1 MKETEGIF
9 DDSVIFVT
17 TQGSVIGIDGG
28 RITVAK
34 KGEGELAS
42 FPIGK
47 VETIN
52 VFGGINFTT
61 PFVASANEHGI
72 VLNYFTENG
81 AYRGSFLPE
90 MNTIA
95 EIRRR
100 QYAQSDAEKLKIAK
114 RIVQAKI
121 HNSRIL
127 LSRKGV
133 KSTDKLLD
141 IEVRILEDKNIKT
154 TDELMG
160 FEGQAS
166 DIYFTL
172 LNECLVGDWTFEKRT
187 RRPPQDHINALMSLT
202 YTMIKNE
209 VQSGLRQYNLDPY
222 LGIMHADRHGR
233 PALALDLMEE
243 FRAIFADAFVLRLV
257 NRGEITHEDFGVDN
271 RLTKDAFRKYLEKYD
286 EYMKE
291 EFRHPRFEYTVNRRK
306 AIRMQAILLRKAI
319 TDELKEYHPLEYP
332 K

>member
-47 VETIN
+47 VDTIN

-81 AYRGSFLPE
+81 AYRGSFVPE

-100 QYAQSDAEKLKIAK
+100 QYAQSDAEKLKIAR
-114 RIVQAKI
+114 RIIQAKI

-133 KSTDKLLD
+133 KSTDKLQD

-154 TDELMG
+154 IDDVMG
-160 FEGQAS
+160 FEGMAS
-166 DIYFTL
+166 EIYFNL

-209 VQSGLRQYNLDPY
+209 VQSGLRQYNLDPF

-257 NRGEITHEDFGVDN
+257 NRGEITHEDFGLDN
-271 RLTKDAFRKYLEKYD
+271 RLIKDAFKKYLEKYD

-291 EFRHPRFEYTVNRRK
+291 EFNHPRFDYTVNRRK
-306 AIRMQAILLRKAI
+306 AIRLQAILLRKAI
-319 TDELKEYHPLEYP
+319 TGELKEYHPLEYP

>member
-1 MKETEGIF
+1 MKESEGIF

-28 RITVAK
+28 RIRVTK

-47 VETIN
+47 VDTIN
-52 VFGGINFTT
+52 VFGGVNFTT

-81 AYRGSFLPE
+81 AYRGSFVPE

-100 QYAQSDAEKLKIAK
+100 QYAQTDAEKLVIAK
-114 RIVQAKI
+114 RIIRAKI

-141 IEVRILEDKNIKT
+141 IEVRVLEDKNIKNI
-154 TDELMG
+154 DDLMG
-160 FEGQAS
+160 FEGMAS
-166 DIYFTL
+166 DIYFSL

-209 VQSGLRQYNLDPY
+209 VQSGLRQYNLDPF

-233 PALALDLMEE
+233 PALALDLIEE

-257 NRGEITHEDFGVDN
+257 NRGEITHDDFGVDN
-271 RLTKDAFRKYLEKYD
+271 RLIKDAFKKYLEKYD

-291 EFRHPRFEYTVNRRK
+291 EFNHPKFEYTVNRRK
-306 AIRMQAILLRKAI
+306 AIRMQAILCEK
-319 TDELKEYHPLEYP
+319 PLLAN
-332 K
+332 

>member
-9 DDSVIFVT
+9 DDSVVFVT

-47 VETIN
+47 VDTIN

-81 AYRGSFLPE
+81 AYRGSFIPE

-100 QYAQSDAEKLKIAK
+100 QYAQSDVEKLKIAK
-114 RIVQAKI
+114 RIIQAKI

-154 TDELMG
+154 TDVNTGVKFPTFTGLN
-160 FEGQAS
+160 FP
-166 DIYFTL
+166 TL
-172 LNECLVGDWTFEKRT
+172 L
-187 RRPPQDHINALMSLT
+187 
-202 YTMIKNE
+202 
-209 VQSGLRQYNLDPY
+209 
-222 LGIMHADRHGR
+222 
-233 PALALDLMEE
+233 
-243 FRAIFADAFVLRLV
+243 
-257 NRGEITHEDFGVDN
+257 
-271 RLTKDAFRKYLEKYD
+271 
-286 EYMKE
+286 
-291 EFRHPRFEYTVNRRK
+291 
-306 AIRMQAILLRKAI
+306 
-319 TDELKEYHPLEYP
+319 
-332 K
+332 

>member
-1 MKETEGIF
+1 MKESEGIF

-28 RITVAK
+28 RIRVTK

-47 VETIN
+47 VDTIN
-52 VFGGINFTT
+52 VFGGVNFTT

-81 AYRGSFLPE
+81 AYRGSFVPE

-100 QYAQSDAEKLKIAK
+100 QYAQTDAEKLVIAK
-114 RIVQAKI
+114 RIIRAKI

-141 IEVRILEDKNIKT
+141 IEVRVLEDKNIKNI
-154 TDELMG
+154 DDLMG
-160 FEGQAS
+160 FEGMAS
-166 DIYFTL
+166 DIYFSL

-209 VQSGLRQYNLDPY
+209 VQSGLRQYNLDPF

-233 PALALDLMEE
+233 PALALDLIEE

-257 NRGEITHEDFGVDN
+257 NRGEITHDDFGVDN
-271 RLTKDAFRKYLEKYD
+271 RLIKDAFKKYLEKYD

-291 EFRHPRFEYTVNRRK
+291 EFNHPKFEYTVNRRK

-319 TDELKEYHPLEYP
+319 TGELKEYYPLEYP

>member
-1 MKETEGIF
+1 MKESEGIF
-9 DDSVIFVT
+9 DDSVVFVT

-47 VETIN
+47 VDTIN

-114 RIVQAKI
+114 RIIQAKI

-133 KSTDKLLD
+133 KSMDKLQD

-154 TDELMG
+154 IDELMG

-166 DIYFTL
+166 EIYFTL

-257 NRGEITHEDFGVDN
+257 NRAEITHEDFGVDN
-271 RLTKDAFRKYLEKYD
+271 RLIKDAFKKYLEKYD

-291 EFRHPRFEYTVNRRK
+291 EFNHPRFDYTVNRRK

-319 TDELKEYHPLEYP
+319 TGELKEYHPLEYP